1 MRIFNIAIAE
11 HRTSKPQLPR
21 NSSQRL
27 SLSTFPQSFTH
38 CRYTIPASPKR
49 EVTPHTRPQI
59 VSSCV
64 TLPVSTGPGL
74 LPRGNLQK
82 PVADHSVHTDRRDAQ
97 TLCSSLGLDL
107 GVQRERVKV
116 SLLVGGCNAELEG
129 ATQVIMVTVRLL
141 RCIGLATCPSS
152 LISVQPHFRIRP
164 SLIWPL
170 PHPCGHSLS
179 IRTDLLYVWLF
190 WLSLLSSPV

>member
-1 MRIFNIAIAE
+1 VLEKPEQPGGEKEAQWVVDSGGRLNGRREMSLRPSLSVGVHTEMKNFNIAISE

-27 SLSTFPQSFTH
+27 SLSTFHQSFTH

-49 EVTPHTRPQI
+49 EGTPYTRPQI

-82 PVADHSVHTDRRDAQ
+82 PVEDHSVHTDRRDAR
-97 TLCSSLGLDL
+97 TSCSSLGLDL
-107 GVQRERVKV
+107 GVQWERVKV
-116 SLLVGGCNAELEG
+116 SLLVGAL
-129 ATQVIMVTVRLL
+129 
-141 RCIGLATCPSS
+141 
-152 LISVQPHFRIRP
+152 
-164 SLIWPL
+164 
-170 PHPCGHSLS
+170 
-179 IRTDLLYVWLF
+179 LLYELGF
-190 WLSLLSSPV
+190 AGL